1 MMQLRFLGACQE
13 VGRSAFAVKTAN
25 GQVLMDYGVMINHEV
40 SFPVHVSPKD
50 IDAVTLTHAHLD
62 HSGLVPLFYLHSAN
76 LPLYG
81 VEPTFKL
88 AKVLVRDMIK
98 LSGYYLPFEY
108 MDLESMLAHAIPV
121 NYNSEFKVK
130 DASVKMINAGH
141 IPGSAQI
148 IVESDGR
155 RILYTGDFNLIPT
168 HLVPGADHQY
178 DNLDG
183 IIIESTYAAVYHP
196 DRVQSEQNFVL
207 ACKEVVENGGTVLVP
222 AFGVGRSQEII
233 CMLADY
239 NFTYPVYVDGM
250 ALDAIRMLEQHPN
263 SLRDEEHFS
272 KAMQQA
278 EKITN
283 WNERRKAAR
292 TAGVIVSPAGM
303 LKGGAS
309 VFYMENLA
317 HNNHNW
323 IFLVSYQVEGSPGR
337 ILLDEGRFMLH
348 GKSRKVEARIEKF
361 DFSSHG
367 GQAQLHEALKEVDKR
382 TQVFVVH
389 GDQDNCKL
397 LADWATNEAGLK
409 TTIPKP
415 GETIDI

>member
-1 MMQLRFLGACQE
+1 
-13 VGRSAFAVKTAN
+13 
-25 GQVLMDYGVMINHEV
+25 MDYGVMINHEI

-50 IDAVTLTHAHLD
+50 VDAVTLTHAHLD
-62 HSGLVPLFYLHSAN
+62 HSGLVPLFYLHSSKI
-76 LPLYG
+76 PLYG
-81 VEPTFKL
+81 IEPTFKL

-121 NYNSEFKVK
+121 SYNSKFNVK
-130 DASVKMINAGH
+130 DASVTMINAGH

-148 IVESDGR
+148 VIESEGKR
-155 RILYTGDFNLIPT
+155 VLYTGDFNLVPT
-168 HLVPGADHQY
+168 HLVPGADRQY
-178 DNLDG
+178 HDLDA
-183 IIIESTYAAVYHP
+183 IIIESTYAAVDHP
-196 DRVQSEQNFVL
+196 DRIESERNFVL
-207 ACKEVVENGGTVLVP
+207 ACKEVVEKGGTVLVP

-233 CMLADY
+233 CMLSDH
-239 NFTYPVYVDGM
+239 NFSHPVYVDGM

-263 SLRDEEHFS
+263 SLRDEEHFR
-272 KAMQQA
+272 KAMRQA

-309 VFYMENLA
+309 VFYMENIA
-317 HNNHNW
+317 RDNHNG

-337 ILLDEGRFMLH
+337 ILLDEGKFILH
-348 GKSRKVEARIEKF
+348 GKSRKVEARVEKF

-367 GQAQLHEALKEVDKR
+367 GRTQLHEALKEADKR
-382 TQVFVVH
+382 THVFVVH
-389 GDQDNCKL
+389 GDQDNCNL
-397 LADWATNEAGLK
+397 LAEWASNEMGLQ
-409 TTIPKP
+409 TSIPKP
-415 GETIDI
+415 GESIDI